1 MSFMMQIDAAR
12 VARPLDLLAAEHA
25 RLSSPTPSI
34 DFCCRVAGV
43 PDSDE
48 VIARRLRVAVSIVRG
63 WREIGR
69 RAMGRWTCR

>member
-1 MSFMMQIDAAR
+1 MSFMMQIDDAR
-12 VARPLDLLAAEHA
+12 TVQPLDMLAADYA
-25 RLSSPTPSI
+25 RQTSPTPSI

-48 VIARRLRVAVSIVRG
+48 AIARRLKVAVATVRG

-69 RAMGRWTCR
+69 RAERAWGCR